1 MNADRLLALYER
13 VSEAPDAI
21 ARLRRFVLD
30 LAVRGKLVEQ
40 DATDEPAAELLKRI
54 QRARRK
60 RVANGEMRPEKRI
73 LAPARDAEIFH
84 LSPNWLWCV
93 ADSVWDFEN
102 GDRSTNYPS
111 RDQLISSGV
120 PFINAGHLVKG
131 RVSSKQMNFITH
143 EKFESLWGGKLRQ
156 GDQLYCLRGS
166 LGKHAVFDTEMDA
179 AIASSLVI
187 LRPVLADCVPYFSLY
202 LDSSVA
208 EIMLRRF
215 DNGSAQPNLSSANLR
230 RFEIPLPPLAEQ
242 QRIVAKVDELM
253 ALCDQLE
260 ETRITREDA
269 RDRLTRA
276 SLARLS
282 TPDTDDVTFRS
293 HARFAVDALPALTA
307 RADQVTHFRQTI
319 LNLAVQGRL
328 VDQYPNDKPAS
339 ALLTRIATE
348 KARRGSKKG
357 KASAWVNEPGSDDQI
372 PFHLPKG
379 WAQSTI
385 GEICSKT
392 GSGST
397 PRGGKNAYKPHGV
410 IFLRSQN
417 IHNNGLRLT
426 DVAYIDERT
435 HERMSGTSVR
445 ASDLLLNITGGSI
458 GRCCLVPDDLGQANV
473 SQHVSIIRPAIDGL
487 NQFLHCV
494 ILAPYFQA
502 FIFDEQTGA
511 GRGGLPKRK
520 MDQIP
525 IALPP
530 IAEQKRIVTRVN
542 ELMVLCDR
550 LESGLAVAR
559 TARSHLL
566 ESLLHEALGLTES
579 GVKGAAA
586 SPQ

>member
-1 MNADRLLALYER
+1 MNAKRLLAFYDR
-13 VSEAPDAI
+13 VADAPDAI

-40 DATDEPAAELLKRI
+40 NPTYEPASDLSMGIAQQGIGDYYPLRNWSHATVGDVFDFKYGKGLKASERTEDGPVPVYGSNGVVGYTTEPLTVRPSVIVGRKGSAGALNKCNGPSWTTDVAYFVEVPDFFDLVYLFLLL
-54 QRARRK
+54 QTLDL
-60 RVANGEMRPEKRI
+60 N
-73 LAPARDAEIFH
+73 
-84 LSPNWLWCV
+84 
-93 ADSVWDFEN
+93 
-102 GDRSTNYPS
+102 T
-111 RDQLISSGV
+111 
-120 PFINAGHLVKG
+120 
-131 RVSSKQMNFITH
+131 
-143 EKFESLWGGKLRQ
+143 
-156 GDQLYCLRGS
+156 
-166 LGKHAVFDTEMDA
+166 LGKGVKPGLSRADA
-179 AIASSLVI
+179 YRKFICI
-187 LRPVLADCVPYFSLY
+187 
-202 LDSSVA
+202 
-208 EIMLRRF
+208 
-215 DNGSAQPNLSSANLR
+215 
-230 RFEIPLPPLAEQ
+230 PPLAEQ
-242 QRIVAKVDELM
+242 RRIVAKVDELM
-253 ALCDQLE
+253 ALCEQLE
-260 ETRITREDA
+260 EARIAREDT
-269 RDRLTRA
+269 RDRLTKA
-276 SLARLS
+276 SLARLIA
-282 TPDTDDVTFRS
+282 PDTDDVTFRS

-348 KARRGSKKG
+348 KARGGSKKG

-372 PFHLPKG
+372 PFHLPTG

-385 GEICSKT
+385 GKICSKT

-417 IHNNGLRLT
+417 VHNNGLRLT

-445 ASDLLLNITGGSI
+445 AADLLLNITGGSI

-487 NQFLHCV
+487 NHFLHCV